1 MPLSPQVAIQRRFNN
16 VWEDDKRQLQMDMF
30 LGLKQKDYY
39 PLTYSLPPGQ
49 GIYYK
54 VGEVGFRGVY
64 CKVWEVWRLTLI
76 SLTPHTISQKT
87 GGLVLAT
94 FARSHPTFHPF
105 IYLSAGGPLSL
116 DGPA

>member
-54 VGEVGFRGVY
+54 VWEARRCGAR
-64 CKVWEVWRLTLI
+64 VWEEWPRE
-76 SLTPHTISQKT
+76 
-87 GGLVLAT
+87 
-94 FARSHPTFHPF
+94 F
-105 IYLSAGGPLSL
+105 
-116 DGPA
+116 

>member
-54 VGEVGFRGVY
+54 VGKMGFRALTARCGTHVWGQGIH
-64 CKVWEVWRLTLI
+64 CKVWEVWHLILRINFLRRLVDWSLPLLPGHTPPSTL
-76 SLTPHTISQKT
+76 
-87 GGLVLAT
+87 
-94 FARSHPTFHPF
+94 
-105 IYLSAGGPLSL
+105 
-116 DGPA
+116 